1 MAKHTRE
8 SATEFW
14 IRTGARPLV
23 GLGGALALGGF
34 ALFAAA
40 VVGGVWYLVVRDLLG
55 NEDAAFSSALA
66 GSAVVF
72 AFVAVGGSSVLR
84 RTGSFD
90 HDRR

>member
-8 SATEFW
+8 SATKFW
-14 IRTGARPLV
+14 IRTGTRPIV
-23 GLGGALALGGF
+23 GLGGALALAGF
-34 ALFAAA
+34 ALFAAV

-55 NEDAAFSSALA
+55 NADAAFSSAVA

-72 AFVAVGGSSVLR
+72 LFVVVGGGSVLW
-84 RTGSFD
+84 RTGSIG